1 MENFNELLK
10 KGFEFQKNNN
20 FKEALKIYNELI
32 VRDKKNSQLLL
43 FLGTLHLQINKN
55 EQAKNY
61 LELSLD
67 IDKNNIIA
75 INNLALVYEKLEKK
89 DKAINLFKRSIEI
102 SPKNPES
109 FFRIANL
116 YSTEKKYELAI
127 KNYQKAIE
135 LKSNFMFAY
144 LNLGNAQF
152 ESKFYEESI
161 VSFEK
166 SISFNR
172 SFIPGYLNIARAL
185 LKLEKFDQALKYSDE
200 VIKLDKM
207 NIQANLIQGDIN
219 LLLKN
224 FSSALKNYERI
235 IKIEPTHNLVLGKFL
250 YTKMFLHDW
259 KNYKKLLGDI
269 ISHVDKNIMIIHPSM
284 FIPLIDQ
291 PDLHLKASKI
301 YTNQYYKEDL
311 VNQNIEFE
319 EKSKINIG
327 YFSSDF
333 YDHAT
338 LRLMMD
344 VFEHHDRSKFNI
356 FGFAYG
362 PKKNDNYTK
371 KLKTFLHDYHYVG
384 GMSLDEINSLC
395 DKNHIDIAIDLKGYT
410 QHNRLEIFKRRIAPI
425 QISFLGYPGTTGL
438 NTMDYILADKT
449 IIPEKYSKFYSEK
462 ILLLPDCYQPN
473 IKIKNISTKEISRKD
488 YGLDED
494 KFIFCSFNLNY
505 KITPDMFDLWIKILK
520 ETQNS
525 ILWMLISN
533 NTAQKNLLT
542 YAKTKG
548 VNSDRVVFA
557 RYVPESEHLNRMRFA
572 DVFLDSF
579 PCNAHTTASDA
590 LRMGVPVVTLKGKS
604 FASRVAASIIH
615 QFDLDELVTSS
626 TKDYKNKAIE
636 LYNNPIRLKEIKKKL
651 DNNREKSTLFDS
663 KRFTINLEKVYLEVF
678 KKKI

>member
-1 MENFNELLK
+1 MKNFNELLK

-32 VRDKKNSQLLL
+32 VQDEKNSQLLL

-75 INNLALVYEKLEKK
+75 TNNLALVYEKLEKK

-102 SPKNPES
+102 SPNNPET

-116 YSTEKKYELAI
+116 YSSEKKYELAI

-135 LKSNFMFAY
+135 LKPNFMFAY

-152 ESKFYEESI
+152 ESEFYEESI

-172 SFIPGYLNIARAL
+172 NFIPSYLNICRAL
-185 LKLEKFDQALKYSDE
+185 LKLEKYDQALKYSDE

-219 LLLKN
+219 LFLKN
-224 FSSALKNYERI
+224 FSNALKNYERI
-235 IKIEPTHNLVLGKFL
+235 IKIEPTHSLVLGKL
-250 YTKMFLHDW
+250 LHAKMFLHDW

-269 ISHVDKNIMIIHPSM
+269 IKYVDKNIMVIHPS
-284 FIPLIDQ
+284 ILLPLTDQ

-301 YTNQYYKEDL
+301 YINQYYKKDII
-311 VNQNIEFE
+311 NQNIGF
-319 EKSKINIG
+319 KKKTKINIG

-344 VFEHHDRSKFNI
+344 VFQHHDRSKFNI

-362 PKKNDNYTK
+362 PKKNDDYTK

-395 DKNHIDIAIDLKGYT
+395 VKNHINIAIDLKGYT
-410 QHNRLEIFKRRIAPI
+410 ENNRLEIFKKRIAPI

-462 ILLLPDCYQPN
+462 VLLLPDCYQPN
-473 IKIKNISTKEISRKD
+473 IKIKNISTKKISRKD
-488 YGLDED
+488 YGLDKD
-494 KFIFCSFNLNY
+494 KFIFCSFNFNY
-505 KITPDMFDLWIKILK
+505 KITPEMFDLWMKIMK
-520 ETQNS
+520 EAPNS
-525 ILWMLISN
+525 ILWMLVSN
-533 NTAQKNLLT
+533 KTAQNNLVKF
-542 YAKTKG
+542 AQTKG
-548 VNSDRVVFA
+548 IGPKRIIFA
-557 RYVPESEHLNRMRFA
+557 RYVPESDHLNRMRFA

-579 PCNAHTTASDA
+579 PYNAHTTASDS
-590 LRMGVPVVTLKGKS
+590 LRMGVPVLTLKGKS

-626 TKDYKNKAIE
+626 TEEYKNKAIE
-636 LYNNPIRLKEIKKKL
+636 LYNNSIKLKEIKKKL
-651 DNNREKSTLFDS
+651 DDNREKSPLFDS
-663 KRFTINLEKVYLEVF
+663 KKFTVNLEKIYLEVF

>member
-102 SPKNPES
+102 SPKNPET